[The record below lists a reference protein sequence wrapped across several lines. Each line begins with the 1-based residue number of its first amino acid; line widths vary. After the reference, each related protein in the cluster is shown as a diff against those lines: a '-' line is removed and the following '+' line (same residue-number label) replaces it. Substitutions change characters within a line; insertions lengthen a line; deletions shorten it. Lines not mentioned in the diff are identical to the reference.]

1 RHDEKM
7 LDRALLALADERS
20 SGQDYGEHGE
30 IVDDLHH
37 RVEPA
42 RFQVRI
48 ELCAGHDLDRGTHQS
63 FASGDEFR
71 DVVDDDVL
79 DVGHA
84 IEGLGH
90 GGAIYVDLNRRLP
103 PRKDVLL
110 KLWGNFNDEDK
121 TLRIHR
127 CIDLCRGDLH
137 RWLERRWS
145 EAVRNSARQVGMV
158 FVDNSD

>member
-1 RHDEKM
+1 M
-7 LDRALLALADERS
+7 LDRALLALADERG

-37 RVEPA
+37 RGEPA
-42 RFQVRI
+42 RFQVRV
-48 ELCAGHDLDRGTHQS
+48 ELCAGHDLDRRTHQPL
-63 FASGDEFR
+63 ASADELR
-71 DVVDDDVL
+71 DVVDDDAL

-90 GGAIYVDLNRRLP
+90 GSGIYVDLNRRLP
-103 PRKDVLL
+103 PRENVLL
-110 KLWGNFNDEDK
+110 KLWGNFNYEDK

-137 RWLERRWS
+137 CRLECRWS

-158 FVDNSD
+158 FVDDSN

>member
-1 RHDEKM
+1 M

-90 GGAIYVDLNRRLP
+90 GGAIYVDLNPTAAAPKGCP
-103 PRKDVLL
+103 P
-110 KLWGNFNDEDK
+110 E
-121 TLRIHR
+121 TL
-127 CIDLCRGDLH
+127 G
-137 RWLERRWS
+137 EF
-145 EAVRNSARQVGMV
+145 Q
-158 FVDNSD
+158 